1 MQDEGRE
8 IQSHRIARRIW
19 VVLTVYMERTYLGD
33 LVCLVVGK
41 IWVFVGEVVLWCQVG
56 VEKLGTKSL
65 FVAETK

>member
-1 MQDEGRE
+1 
-8 IQSHRIARRIW
+8 
-19 VVLTVYMERTYLGD
+19 MERTYLGD
-33 LVCLVVGK
+33 LVCSVVGK

>member
-1 MQDEGRE
+1 MQNEGRE

-19 VVLTVYMERTYLGD
+19 VVLTVYMERPYLGD

-41 IWVFVGEVVLWCQVG
+41 IWVVGEVVLWCQVG